1 MMHRLPTAAVLAL
14 LAPLWASSACADPL
28 TVSGAWV
35 REGPPNTAVLAA
47 YMQIGNG
54 GAQDRTLVGAASPQF
69 ETVEIHRTEIVDG
82 MARMVPQE
90 RLVIPAG
97 GGVTLEPGGLHLM
110 LIQSRQP
117 LSQGDR
123 VSIRLRLDDGTEV
136 PVEAEVRKAEAEAAG
151 MGHEHHDHQ
160 HH

>member
-1 MMHRLPTAAVLAL
+1 MNHRSLSAATLAF
-14 LAPLWASSACADPL
+14 LAPLCTLGAHAGPL

-35 REGPPNTAVLAA
+35 REGPPTTAVLAA
-47 YMQIGNG
+47 YMQIDNG
-54 GAQDRTLVGAASPQF
+54 GAQDRTLVGASSPQF

-82 MARMVPQE
+82 VARMLPQE

-117 LSQGDR
+117 LTQGDQ
-123 VSIRLRLDDGTEV
+123 VTIRLRLEDGTEV
-136 PVEAEVRKAEAEAAG
+136 PVEAAVRKAEAMG
-151 MGHEHHDHQ
+151 MDHDHS
-160 HH
+160 HHHH